1 MAVMTRPPSFSLLSQ
16 TSHTSNR
23 RDVCSSQ
30 APSDTSKCAAS
41 FISPSVV
48 INPCTCPYS
57 QRIDKAW
64 PFVMAK
70 PQFKTKSN
78 PASFIHS
85 FSTLETRT
93 AIFRSSSACSAAVG
107 TIPIACST
115 CDDVQSPIDAHAIT
129 PIPNNARVLGD
140 RDL

>member
-1 MAVMTRPPSFSLLSQ
+1 MAVMAAAASIILIAKPTMPLATPPISD
-16 TSHTSNR
+16 N
-23 RDVCSSQ
+23 CSSQ
-30 APSDTSKCAAS
+30 APSTPPA
-41 FISPSVV
+41 P
-48 INPCTCPYS
+48 INPS
-57 QRIDKAW
+57 MERINNKAR
-64 PFVMAK
+64 PCAMVK
-70 PQFKTKSN
+70 QQTPTQYQI
-78 PASFIHS
+78 PPSFAQS
-85 FSTLETRT
+85 FSALETRM